1 MSQRFVI
8 QASLVGTIL
17 LLPVILSGQQRGP
30 GSPVAAAPVAFPVH
44 PVVVAAPAQVM
55 RAPVHSAVA
64 ARGVTHPAGGGMH
77 PVAPRNPGRPVGVK
91 GPVHSHPV
99 RTSPGVTSGTVFA
112 QPAFENEDYGVP
124 GLGFDY
130 AHYAAVHPNS
140 GREHFRG
147 GSVVPFVGGGIFV
160 PAVGY
165 VEPGVAAEPAADEEQ
180 SENAAAAPESAEAAP
195 IEQAQVASRSRAK
208 SNSPEVA
215 SPEYIFVRRD
225 GTVFFAVAYS
235 WINGNLQY
243 VTQDGFRKLAPLGTL
258 DLDATAQFNEQRGL
272 SFRSPV

>member
-1 MSQRFVI
+1 M
-8 QASLVGTIL
+8 
-17 LLPVILSGQQRGP
+17 
-30 GSPVAAAPVAFPVH
+30 
-44 PVVVAAPAQVM
+44 
-55 RAPVHSAVA
+55 
-64 ARGVTHPAGGGMH
+64 
-77 PVAPRNPGRPVGVK
+77 
-91 GPVHSHPV
+91 
-99 RTSPGVTSGTVFA
+99 

-165 VEPGVAAEPAADEEQ
+165 VEPGVAAEAAADEEQ
-180 SENAAAAPESAEAAP
+180 SENAAAAPESAETAP
-195 IEQAQVASRSRAK
+195 VEQAQVAPRSRIK
-208 SNSPEVA
+208 SNSAEAA

-243 VTQDGFRKLAPLGTL
+243 VTQDGFRKLTPVGTL
-258 DLDATAQFNEQRGL
+258 DLDATTQFNEQRGL